1 MSGVRAAEDLNR
13 SGLMSPLLGS
23 LILGYTVLYRTAA
36 GGRETKEP
44 KYSVQGQRQR
54 LLSGILI
61 IYLTVP
67 SKLDS
72 FVLGH
77 QSHLIWWKVKQ
88 LRLHCLPLCHQVD
101 LVCLNTFL
109 PFIMQLKTYTKCCQ
123 IGKIW
128 AAMWQRMTCSETESV
143 WCCSSYL

>member
-1 MSGVRAAEDLNR
+1 MSGVTAAEDLNR

-23 LILGYTVLYRTAA
+23 LILGYTVLCRTAA
-36 GGRETKEP
+36 GGRETEEP

-77 QSHLIWWKVKQ
+77 QSHLI
-88 LRLHCLPLCHQVD
+88 
-101 LVCLNTFL
+101 
-109 PFIMQLKTYTKCCQ
+109 
-123 IGKIW
+123 
-128 AAMWQRMTCSETESV
+128 
-143 WCCSSYL
+143 